1 MAINFPSTTGQAT
14 DGSFTHVVGYV
25 TYKWN
30 GVSWNASVSG
40 EGGGGSISDINEI
53 GNVDTTGLATGE
65 FFVYDGTNWSPNDG
79 IVYNTGTSTGL
90 HPQYLVIKDG
100 TGLGFGTG
108 HTGGDPD
115 VFFDWNVNSTTG
127 SLTIGPNTSTIAT
140 YDVYIKGS
148 GASDR
153 ISILNGGAVELC
165 YGSDGKRL
173 ETSAQGVNVTGVIA
187 AESLSLSTGGQIDAA
202 GCTVDFQSATI
213 SFSGATIGGLQ
224 GEISDGVDFHLNQST
239 ATDGQILSWNATGGA
254 QGTGDYEW
262 VADGG
267 SYGNSDVDSH
277 LNISGAS
284 SGQILSWNGSDYAW
298 VADQTGGG
306 GAAGLSVSIPHG
318 ATQLTKTFVAADAN
332 SISGTVTDQLR
343 IYVLP
348 QGSTLTLGDQFYI
361 FDIGDEN
368 LSGNAASYNISIAP
382 HSGDRIQGAAAD
394 TPYIIASNAGSV
406 RLIWMG
412 STYQWRVFQ

>member
-40 EGGGGSISDINEI
+40 GDGGSISDINEI

-108 HTGGDPD
+108 HTSGDPD

-127 SLTIGPNTSTIAT
+127 SLTIGPNTSTVAT

-173 ETSAQGVNVTGVIA
+173 ETSAQGVNVTGRIA
-187 AESLSLSTGGQIDAA
+187 AESLSLDVGGSITAA
-202 GCTVDFQSATI
+202 GTTLDFQNSTI
-213 SFSGATIGGLQ
+213 SFSGASIGGLQ
-224 GEISDGVDFHLNQST
+224 STINAGVDVHLNT
-239 ATDGQILSWNATGGA
+239 
-254 QGTGDYEW
+254 
-262 VADGG
+262 
-267 SYGNSDVDSH
+267 
-277 LNISGAS
+277 SGAS
-284 SGQILSWNGSDYAW
+284 SGEILSWNGTDYAW

-306 GAAGLSVSIPHG
+306 GSSGLSVSIPHG
-318 ATQLTKTFVAADAN
+318 ATDTTKTFVAADAN
-332 SISGTVTDQLR
+332 SINGTVTDRFR

-361 FDIGDEN
+361 FDIGDDAN
-368 LSGNAASYNISIAP
+368 SSGNAATYNISITP

-412 STYQWRVFQ
+412 STPQWRVFQ

>member
-40 EGGGGSISDINEI
+40 GGGGGGIALTDISI
-53 GNVDTTGLATGE
+53 VK
-65 FFVYDGTNWSPNDG
+65 PNPTASG
-79 IVYNTGTSTGL
+79 S
-90 HPQYLVIKDG
+90 
-100 TGLGFGTG
+100 
-108 HTGGDPD
+108 GD
-115 VFFDWNVNSTTG
+115 VTYNSTLGAFTYTPSEIFSG
-127 SLTIGPNTSTIAT
+127 SYTDLTNKPTIPTALSNIV
-140 YDVYIKGS
+140 D
-148 GASDR
+148 
-153 ISILNGGAVELC
+153 
-165 YGSDGKRL
+165 
-173 ETSAQGVNVTGVIA
+173 SAQGVNVTGKVATTDGIDIDI
-187 AESLSLSTGGQIDAA
+187 GGGINAA
-202 GCTVDFQSATI
+202 GTSIDFQNTTI
-213 SFSGATIGGLQ
+213 SFSGASIGGLQ
-224 GEISDGVDFHLNQST
+224 STINAGVDVHLNT
-239 ATDGQILSWNATGGA
+239 
-254 QGTGDYEW
+254 
-262 VADGG
+262 
-267 SYGNSDVDSH
+267 
-277 LNISGAS
+277 SGAS
-284 SGQILSWNGSDYAW
+284 SGEILSWNGSDYAW

-318 ATQLTKTFVAADAN
+318 ATDLTKTFVAADAN
-332 SISGTVTDQLR
+332 SINGTVTSQLR

-382 HSGDRIQGAAAD
+382 HSGNRIQGAAAD

>member
-40 EGGGGSISDINEI
+40 GGGGSISDINEI

-108 HTGGDPD
+108 HTSGDPD

-173 ETSAQGVNVTGVIA
+173 ETSAQGVNVTGMIA
-187 AESLSLSTGGQIDAA
+187 AESLSLDVGGSITAA
-202 GCTVDFQSATI
+202 GTTLDFQNSTI
-213 SFSGATIGGLQ
+213 SFSGASIGGLQ
-224 GEISDGVDFHLNQST
+224 STINAGVDVHLNT
-239 ATDGQILSWNATGGA
+239 
-254 QGTGDYEW
+254 
-262 VADGG
+262 
-267 SYGNSDVDSH
+267 
-277 LNISGAS
+277 SGAS
-284 SGQILSWNGSDYAW
+284 SGEILSWNGTDYAW

-306 GAAGLSVSIPHG
+306 GSSGLSVSIPHG
-318 ATQLTKTFVAADAN
+318 ATDTTKTFVAADAN
-332 SISGTVTDQLR
+332 SINGTVTDRFR

-361 FDIGDEN
+361 FDIGDDAN
-368 LSGNAASYNISIAP
+368 SSGNAATYNISITP

-394 TPYIIASNAGSV
+394 TPYIIASSMGSV

-412 STYQWRVFQ
+412 STPQWRVFQ

>member
-25 TYKWN
+25 TYTWN
-30 GVSWNASVSG
+30 GVSWNASVGG

-108 HTGGDPD
+108 HSGGDPD
-115 VFFDWNVNSTTG
+115 VFFDWTSSSTTG
-127 SLTIGPNTSTIAT
+127 SLTIAPNTTTVAI
-140 YDVYIKGS
+140 YDVYLKGS
-148 GASDR
+148 GNTGG
-153 ISILNGGAVELC
+153 ISILNGGAVELH
-165 YGSDGKRL
+165 YGSNGKRL
-173 ETSAQGVNVTGVIA
+173 ETSAQGVNVTGKVATSDGIDIDSGGSINA
-187 AESLSLSTGGQIDAA
+187 ALTSI
-202 GCTVDFQSATI
+202 DFQNATI

-224 GEISDGVDFHLNQST
+224 STINAGVDVHLNTSG
-239 ATDGQILSWNATGGA
+239 ASSGEILSWN
-254 QGTGDYEW
+254 GTDYAW
-262 VADGG
+262 VADQT
-267 SYGNSDVDSH
+267 YGNSDVDSH
-277 LNISGAS
+277 LNQGTAS
-284 SGQILSWNGSDYAW
+284 TGEVLSWNGSDYDW
-298 VADQTGGG
+298 VAQSGGG

-368 LSGNAASYNISIAP
+368 ISGNAATYNISIAP

-394 TPYIIASNAGSV
+394 TPYIIGTSMGSV

>member
-40 EGGGGSISDINEI
+40 GDGGSISDINEI

-108 HTGGDPD
+108 HTSGDPD

-127 SLTIGPNTSTIAT
+127 SLTIGPNTSTVAT

-173 ETSAQGVNVTGVIA
+173 ETSAQGVNVTGSIA
-187 AESLSLSTGGQIDAA
+187 AESLSLDVGGSITAA
-202 GCTVDFQSATI
+202 GTTIDFQNSTI
-213 SFSGATIGGLQ
+213 SFSGASIGGLQ
-224 GEISDGVDFHLNQST
+224 STINAGVDVHLNT
-239 ATDGQILSWNATGGA
+239 
-254 QGTGDYEW
+254 
-262 VADGG
+262 
-267 SYGNSDVDSH
+267 
-277 LNISGAS
+277 SGAS
-284 SGQILSWNGSDYAW
+284 SGEILSWNGTDYAW

>member
-40 EGGGGSISDINEI
+40 EGGGGGSAGTLNDVTDVTITSATQHQLLAYNGSGWINTYPSIQHLSDVKSDANPSDGDLLQWVD
-53 GNVDTTGLATGE
+53 GNSQYEYRSPYTLVYNVAEAGGAPTTGQVLGW
-65 FFVYDGTNWSPNDG
+65 DGTN
-79 IVYNTGTSTGL
+79 
-90 HPQYLVIKDG
+90 
-100 TGLGFGTG
+100 
-108 HTGGDPD
+108 
-115 VFFDWNVNSTTG
+115 FDWVTTPTL
-127 SLTIGPNTSTIAT
+127 SNIV
-140 YDVYIKGS
+140 D
-148 GASDR
+148 
-153 ISILNGGAVELC
+153 
-165 YGSDGKRL
+165 
-173 ETSAQGVNVTGVIA
+173 SAQGVNVTGKVATTDGIDID
-187 AESLSLSTGGQIDAA
+187 TGGNINAA
-202 GCTVDFQSATI
+202 GTSIDFQSATI
-213 SFSGATIGGLQ
+213 SFSGASISGLQ

-239 ATDGQILSWNATGGA
+239 ANDGEVLSWNATGGA
-254 QGTGDYEW
+254 QGTGDYE
-262 VADGG
+262 
-267 SYGNSDVDSH
+267 
-277 LNISGAS
+277 
-284 SGQILSWNGSDYAW
+284 W

-318 ATQLTKTFVAADAN
+318 ATDLTKTFVAADAN
-332 SISGTVTDQLR
+332 SISGTVTSQLR

-348 QGSTLTLGDQFYI
+348 QGSTLNVGDQFYI

-368 LSGNAASYNISIAP
+368 LSGNAATYNISIGP

-394 TPYIIASNAGSV
+394 TPYIIATNAGSV